1 MSELDDLKNE
11 LSELE
16 VAMTKPEILSNA
28 NKLTELSKQYGQLKE
43 KYLKLEKKSNL
54 DQQIKDLRAIIENDQ
69 DEEMISMAQK
79 ELDELSVQKQEIQKE
94 EGSENSFNNTIV
106 EIRAGTG
113 GEEAAL
119 FAADLYRLY
128 NRFAERLHWATEL
141 LSTNTTSIGGYKEV
155 VFKINGKNSY
165 STLSLESGVHRVQ
178 RIPNTEKNGR
188 VHTSTASV
196 AVLPEATEKDIT
208 IRPDELDID
217 TYRSSGKGG
226 QNVQKVETAVRI
238 THRPTGLVVTSQE
251 ERSQSKNKEKA
262 MKVLRAKLMAQQE
275 EKRLGELTEQRR
287 SQIGHALRVEKIRTY
302 NFPQNRITDHRINK
316 SWFNIDE
323 IMDGKLDEVIKD
335 LQAGLVPPEA

>member
-1 MSELDDLKNE
+1 MNELDDLKKE

-16 VAMTKPEILSNA
+16 VAMTQPEILSNA
-28 NKLTELSKQYGQLKE
+28 TKLTELSKQYGQVKE
-43 KYLKLEKKSNL
+43 KYLKLEKKNSL
-54 DQQIKDLRAIIENDQ
+54 DQQIKDLQAIIENEK
-69 DEEMISMAQK
+69 DEEMINLARK
-79 ELDELSVQKQEIQKE
+79 ELDELSAQKQELQKE
-94 EGSENSFNNTIV
+94 EGSENNFNNTIV
-106 EIRAGTG
+106 EVRAGTG

-119 FAADLYRLY
+119 FAADLYRMY
-128 NRFAERLHWATEL
+128 NRFAERQHWATEL

-208 IRPDELDID
+208 IRPDELEID

-275 EKRLGELTEQRR
+275 EKRLSELIEQRR
-287 SQIGHALRVEKIRTY
+287 NQIGHALRVEKIRTY

-323 IMDGKLDEVIKD
+323 IMDGKLDEVINDVKT
-335 LQAGLVPPEA
+335 GLMPPEA

>member
-1 MSELDDLKNE
+1 MAELDDLKKE

-16 VAMTKPEILSNA
+16 IAMTKPEVLSNS
-28 NKLTELSKQYGQLKE
+28 NKLTDLSKHYGQLKE
-43 KYLKLEKKSNL
+43 RYIKLEKQNNL
-54 DQQIKDLRAIIENDQ
+54 DKQIQDLKAMLQEEKDEG
-69 DEEMISMAQK
+69 MINLAQK
-79 ELDELSVQKQEIQKE
+79 ELNALYNRRGELQKGKE
-94 EGSENSFNNTIV
+94 SAVNLNNTIV

-119 FAADLYRLY
+119 FAADLYRMY
-128 NRFAERLHWATEL
+128 SRFAERQHWATEI

-165 STLSLESGVHRVQ
+165 PTLSLESGVHRVQ
-178 RIPNTEKNGR
+178 RIPSTEKNGR

-196 AVLPEATEKDIT
+196 AILPEATEVDIK
-208 IRPDELDID
+208 IRSEDLDID

-262 MKVLRAKLMAQQE
+262 LKVLRTKLLAQE
-275 EKRLGELTEQRR
+275 EEKKSSALTEQRR
-287 SQIGHALRVEKIRTY
+287 GQIGQAKRVEKIRTY

-316 SWFNIDE
+316 NWFNIDE

-335 LQAGLVPPEA
+335 LKGCLMPSET